1 MKKMMILALLVLAC
15 VVNLQAQ
22 PKTVERTLQVPA
34 SNKINL
40 QLPYGN
46 EIKITA
52 WDKKEASI
60 KATYEINGGRLNDAM
75 LLDFESD
82 DKSAR
87 VQAGL
92 DFKKMKTG
100 SSEDCPQ
107 NGQGPTMFRDD
118 DTGNVSYTCTDISF
132 EIFVPH
138 NAELTVETQLGNIE
152 LKGLTG
158 PVSAKS
164 MSGYIDMNW
173 PQEKGAVVS
182 LKTITGEVYSDVDL
196 ALANKEKASI
206 MGYQLKGKVN
216 EGGTIINLESM
227 SNHIYF
233 RNRD

>member
-1 MKKMMILALLVLAC
+1 
-15 VVNLQAQ
+15 
-22 PKTVERTLQVPA
+22 TLQVPA

-60 KATYEINGGRLNDAM
+60 KATYEINGGRSNDAM

-107 NGQGPTMFRDD
+107 GLTMFRDD
-118 DTGNVSYTCTDISF
+118 DAGNVNYTCTDITF
-132 EIFVPH
+132 EIFVPR

-158 PVSAKS
+158 PVNAT
-164 MSGYIDMNW
+164 SGL
-173 PQEKGAVVS
+173 GVV
-182 LKTITGEVYSDVDL
+182 EV
-196 ALANKEKASI
+196 K
-206 MGYQLKGKVN
+206 
-216 EGGTIINLESM
+216 
-227 SNHIYF
+227 
-233 RNRD
+233 